1 MLKDKLVLCVGNS
14 SRQTDELTTKYA
26 ELNLS
31 SNCGLIDNINAELAE
46 LGFYHSSLGDFGSTP
61 TFLQLI
67 KRFNHVIFFNQ
78 PKESYDDIRTYD
90 LTVQSLYLAKARY
103 KTTVDEI
110 EI

>member
-31 SNCGLIDNINAELAE
+31 VNHGLIDHINVELAE
-46 LGFYHSSLGDFGSTP
+46 AGFYHSSLGDFGSATA
-61 TFLQLI
+61 FLQLI
-67 KRFNHVIFFNQ
+67 KRFQHVIFFKQ
-78 PKESYDDIRTYD
+78 SKESYDDIRTYD
-90 LTVQSLYLAKARY
+90 VTAQTIFLAKARY
-103 KTTVDEI
+103 KITVDEI